1 MSNLKFK
8 ILGEEN
14 KSRTGEISINNKI
27 IKTPGFMPVAT
38 RGAIKSTPHTFLENT
53 DVLLANTYHLYLRP
67 GVDVINELGGIHKF
81 MSWDKVILTDSGGF
95 QAWSLPTK
103 IDNEGVVFKNIYD
116 GSSFKMTPEISI
128 KAQNKIGSD
137 IAMVFDCLIDIKD
150 SKEKQI
156 NSINLTRDWGSIT
169 KSLHKNKNQAL
180 FGIVQGG
187 LHKDLRELSTKYM
200 VEQEYDGYALG
211 GLAIGETNIE
221 RKNIVKFT
229 SELLPDDK
237 PKYVMGLGDMHGL
250 VDLIEEGIDLF
261 DCVWPARLAR
271 HGKLIIK
278 NQYINIKNNKYE
290 KDTSPLDE
298 DCNCYVCKNF
308 SKAYLRHLFVN
319 ETTSSWLYLTV
330 HNIIQTENIIQ
341 QARDSILNS
350 SFDSFKEEYLN
361 G

>member
-1 MSNLKFK
+1 M
-8 ILGEEN
+8 
-14 KSRTGEISINNKI
+14 
-27 IKTPGFMPVAT
+27 
-38 RGAIKSTPHTFLENT
+38 
-53 DVLLANTYHLYLRP
+53 
-67 GVDVINELGGIHKF
+67 
-81 MSWDKVILTDSGGF
+81 
-95 QAWSLPTK
+95 
-103 IDNEGVVFKNIYD
+103 
-116 GSSFKMTPEISI
+116 
-128 KAQNKIGSD
+128 
-137 IAMVFDCLIDIKD
+137 
-150 SKEKQI
+150 
-156 NSINLTRDWGSIT
+156 
-169 KSLHKNKNQAL
+169 
-180 FGIVQGG
+180 
-187 LHKDLRELSTKYM
+187 
-200 VEQEYDGYALG
+200 
-211 GLAIGETNIE
+211 
-221 RKNIVKFT
+221 
-229 SELLPDDK
+229 
-237 PKYVMGLGDMHGL
+237 
-250 VDLIEEGIDLF
+250 F